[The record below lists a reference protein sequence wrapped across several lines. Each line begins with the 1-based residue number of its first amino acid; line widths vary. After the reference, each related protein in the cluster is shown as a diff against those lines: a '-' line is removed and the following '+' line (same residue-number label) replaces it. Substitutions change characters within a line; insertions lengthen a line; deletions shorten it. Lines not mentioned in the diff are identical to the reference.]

1 MFILGSLKNN
11 VSRRGNMLR
20 RKTSK
25 KELSKNFTNNKLHI
39 LNSSSNVFSSDRRIF
54 KNNKI
59 RSRPIKSRKLP
70 SINLKWIALLVSIY
84 VSFGLILLIVQQFFD
99 LMRDIIVYSLMGFF
113 TFFMSYF
120 GWRLAQIVKD
130 VVQREVKKEHF
141 EYQIQ

>member
-1 MFILGSLKNN
+1 
-11 VSRRGNMLR
+11 MLR